1 MSDRMISCTLKNY
14 PVRFVI
20 ATTTQIVQKMNE
32 IHRTTPT
39 AAAAAGRVLTG
50 AALMGSMLK
59 NDEDILTVTVKG
71 SGDIGRVT
79 ATADRFGQVKCEI
92 LNSKS
97 GVYTKD
103 NGKLDVQKVVGQGT
117 LTVIKDIGMRH
128 PSMGEV
134 DLISG
139 EIAEDFAYYFAKS
152 EQTPSIVALGVF
164 VRRDLSIAAAGG
176 YIIQLMPNCP
186 EEMIDFLEHKAKS
199 VRSITD
205 MLLDGYDE
213 HMIAREIFDLHEY
226 EVKNTSPVKYVC
238 NCSLDKIYKV
248 LLSLGH
254 NELQDI
260 ISSGK
265 DIEIVCHFCNKKYNV
280 TIGEIKELIE
290 SSK

>member
-1 MSDRMISCTLKNY
+1 MSDRMISCTLKDY

-20 ATTTQIVQKMNE
+20 AITTQTVQKMNK
-32 IHRTTPT
+32 IHHTTPT
-39 AAAAAGRVLTG
+39 AAAAAGRTLTG
-50 AALMGSMLK
+50 TALMGSMLK
-59 NDEDILTVTVKG
+59 NDEDLLTVTVKG
-71 SGDIGRVT
+71 NGDIGRIT

-92 LNSKS
+92 LNPES

-152 EQTPSIVALGVF
+152 EQIPSIVALGVF

-176 YIIQLMPNCP
+176 YMIQLMPDCS
-186 EEMIDFLEHKAKS
+186 EEMIDFLEQKAQS
-199 VRSITD
+199 IRSITD

-213 HMIAREIFDLHEY
+213 DTIAHEIFDHY
-226 EVKNTSPVKYVC
+226 AYDVKKTTPIQYVC
-238 NCSLDKIYKV
+238 NCSLDKIHKV

-254 NELQDI
+254 NELEDI
-260 ISSGK
+260 ISSGR